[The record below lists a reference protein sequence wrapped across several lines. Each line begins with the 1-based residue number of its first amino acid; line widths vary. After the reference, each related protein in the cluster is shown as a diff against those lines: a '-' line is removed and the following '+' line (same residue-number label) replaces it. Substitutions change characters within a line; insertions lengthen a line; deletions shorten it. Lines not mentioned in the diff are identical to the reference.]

1 MDAHVGG
8 RSELDRM
15 VGIIERVIWEYYL
28 RGNNNLERIQRG
40 SHGSEDLSKA
50 PERGSQTP
58 PRAIIITLYIGF
70 LVKMLSVSIVTN
82 DCLRGSDRQLESKT
96 LHAAVKA
103 IFVPHASNMMDIGD
117 LRGLKT
123 PPLLGTRGLRPSPLI
138 IVYFLMK
145 NFQYDEQA
153 VLVPT
158 MPGAKLAR
166 NPMPMVPRA
175 RWRYAYFRS
184 GYFISCQC

>member
-1 MDAHVGG
+1 M
-8 RSELDRM
+8 
-15 VGIIERVIWEYYL
+15 
-28 RGNNNLERIQRG
+28 
-40 SHGSEDLSKA
+40 
-50 PERGSQTP
+50 
-58 PRAIIITLYIGF
+58 
-70 LVKMLSVSIVTN
+70 KMLSVSIVTLN

-103 IFVPHASNMMDIGD
+103 IFVPHARNMMDIGD

-145 NFQYDEQA
+145 NFQYDEQV

-158 MPGAKLAR
+158 L
-166 NPMPMVPRA
+166 PMVP

-184 GYFISCQC
+184 GYFLSCQC